1 MVLKRINFPADT
13 LMKLDKKR
21 RQKKLTSE
29 AETIRMYVDLG
40 LFVDS
45 LKEETQNPEFVE
57 KIKTFVKNEKI
68 FEWTETFT
76 PDELNVIK
84 DAVML
89 TIEKKYKQEKLLR
102 AN

>member
-1 MVLKRINFPADT
+1 MVLKRINFHPET
-13 LMKLDKKR
+13 LLRLDKKR
-21 RQKKLTSE
+21 KEKKISSE

-40 LFVDS
+40 LFVED
-45 LKEETQNPEFVE
+45 LKEKTQNPEFVE

-76 PDELNVIK
+76 PDELSIIK
-84 DAVML
+84 DAVVL
-89 TIEKKYKQEKLLR
+89 TIEKKYKQEKLLH